1 MSLPVAYW
9 DSSALVVLCIPQA
22 QTSRATSLYDK
33 QAVVTWWAT
42 QVEMMAQLSRLE
54 KMGQLSRDQC
64 LAGKRLAQEIARKW
78 ISVGSSPSN
87 AVEACS
93 LLELYP
99 LRASNALQLSVALEA
114 CEHKPQDYTFVT
126 ADQRLAEAARR
137 SGFTVELLVEK

>member
-1 MSLPVAYW
+1 MSLKDAYW
-9 DSSALVVLCIPQA
+9 DSSALVPLCISQPQSA
-22 QTSRATSLYDK
+22 KARVFYDRYRIV
-33 QAVVTWWAT
+33 AWWAT
-42 QVEMMAQLSRLE
+42 QVEMMAQLYRLE

-64 LAGKRLAQEIARKW
+64 LAGKRLAQEISRKW